1 MADDRYKSVVINER
15 LSMIDRLFPKAA
27 DNTYLGHPI
36 ARWLLTFYVVKSFVA
51 GSIHMFA
58 SATRL

>member
-1 MADDRYKSVVINER
+1 MINR
-15 LSMIDRLFPKAA
+15 LLPETA

-58 SATRL
+58 SDGGAQSIASIALDDFSGCL